1 MKGERE
7 EGLERLPGDPVQGWS
22 AIAARITQRT
32 GLNMSPAAVTRLS
45 KRQHDPLPVRRW
57 GGSRPR
63 VVADGRELDQWCD
76 RQWQADEEK
85 SS

>member
-7 EGLERLPGDPVQGWS
+7 ERVGHLPDDLVQGWS
-22 AIAARITQRT
+22 AIAARVTQRT
-32 GLNMSPAAVTRLS
+32 GLNMSSAAVVRLS

-63 VVADGRELDQWCD
+63 VVADGRELDQWAD
-76 RQWQADEEK
+76 RQWQAGEEK